1 MFSIKPKTLFHWYKN
16 IFSHYKKDIA
26 GATWGEKSIETVDE
40 DTGEVK
46 EKKCVEIVR
55 SENFGEQ
62 MSIDEKQIGKEMHTI
77 MTNNETG
84 KIAMLVSTMKITDLS
99 NIVKKYL
106 TEKSTQVK
114 SISCD
119 MSPSYKKFCRENF
132 ENTELVID
140 KFHVVKHII
149 DAMQQVRKTI
159 KTNLTLEESKQAYD
173 KWTTIE
179 MLDRARYIL
188 VKYEEDW
195 KDDEKKIMKYL
206 FKHFTDLQNA
216 YNLTTYIRTWY
227 NKQNVGKPMYMIE
240 KDLYHWCDMV
250 LESKLTAFRAVRKMM
265 EKHHDDIINYF
276 KKGTTNAKAEN
287 MNGKIQRFIASN
299 YGIRE
304 KDFFMYRLKGYF
316 A

>member
-119 MSPSYKKFCRENF
+119 MSPS
-132 ENTELVID
+132 
-140 KFHVVKHII
+140 
-149 DAMQQVRKTI
+149 
-159 KTNLTLEESKQAYD
+159 
-173 KWTTIE
+173 
-179 MLDRARYIL
+179 
-188 VKYEEDW
+188 
-195 KDDEKKIMKYL
+195 
-206 FKHFTDLQNA
+206 
-216 YNLTTYIRTWY
+216 
-227 NKQNVGKPMYMIE
+227 
-240 KDLYHWCDMV
+240 
-250 LESKLTAFRAVRKMM
+250 
-265 EKHHDDIINYF
+265 
-276 KKGTTNAKAEN
+276 
-287 MNGKIQRFIASN
+287 
-299 YGIRE
+299 
-304 KDFFMYRLKGYF
+304 
-316 A
+316 